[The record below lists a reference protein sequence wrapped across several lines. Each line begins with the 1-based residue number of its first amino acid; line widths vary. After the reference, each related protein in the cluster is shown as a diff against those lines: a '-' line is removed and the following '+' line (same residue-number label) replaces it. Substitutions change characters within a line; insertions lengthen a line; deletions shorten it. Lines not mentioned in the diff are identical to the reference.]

1 MENMIQWSNK
11 RLNMDA
17 KYSFK
22 IRSRKS
28 FKIKDRRLKS
38 RAKVVITNLTIGFV
52 IVAVMIC

>member
-11 RLNMDA
+11 RLNMDGR
-17 KYSFK
+17 YSFK

-28 FKIKDRRLKS
+28 FKIKDRWLKS
-38 RAKVVITNLTIGFV
+38 RTKVVITNLTIGFV